1 MSANP
6 CKGCIYSSRTS
17 YGIGCDYIGAT
28 GHMRPCKSGK
38 ACTVRTTGEKPKP
51 QIAVGRM
58 RNWSAAKAET
68 MRAQGMTYPAIAEA
82 LGTTAPAIV
91 GYFVQKRKAG
101 RSATCTK

>member
-1 MSANP
+1 MSTKP
-6 CKGCIYSSRTS
+6 CKGCIYSAYAS
-17 YGIGCDYIGAT
+17 GDIICDYIGAT

-38 ACTVRTTGEKPKP
+38 ACTVRTIGEKPKP

-91 GYFVQKRKAG
+91 GYFVYKRKKG
-101 RSATCTK
+101 RLAPC